1 MMKALIVDLDGVLV
15 DSSQRFKRLNLDAHN
30 RRDSAAWIKSVQW
43 YNADC
48 RGDEVIDLGVDLL
61 DMLCTFY
68 KPDRVFFITARGA
81 GGYKPTLQWLKDEG
95 IWSEDCYLIMQPE
108 DFDDYQFTTQ
118 SDHAVF
124 KKQEAMKLMLDY
136 EILYAVDDSEDNIQ
150 AYRDL
155 RIPTLKF
162 NVPVGRMLV

>member
-1 MMKALIVDLDGVLV
+1 
-15 DSSQRFKRLNLDAHN
+15 
-30 RRDSAAWIKSVQW
+30 
-43 YNADC
+43 
-48 RGDEVIDLGVDLL
+48 VIDLGVDLL

-136 EILYAVDDSEDNIQ
+136 EIVYAVDDSEDNIQ

-162 NVPVGRMLV
+162 NVPSGRMLV

>member
-1 MMKALIVDLDGVLV
+1 MKALIFDLDGVV
-15 DSSQRFKRLNLDAHN
+15 ADSSQRFKRLNLDAYN
-30 RRDSAAWIKSVQW
+30 RRDLAAWTKSVQW

-81 GGYKPTLQWLKDEG
+81 GGYTPTFQWLQDEG
-95 IWSEDCYLIMQPE
+95 IWSEDCVLVMQPE
-108 DFDDYQFTTQ
+108 DFDNYNFTTQ
-118 SDHAVF
+118 SDHASF
-124 KKQEAMKLMLDY
+124 KKNAAMQLMLDY
-136 EILYAVDDSEDNIQ
+136 EIVYAVDDSEDNIQ

-155 RIPTLKF
+155 KIPTLKF
-162 NVPVGRMLV
+162 NVPTGRMLV